1 MKKYVKLLVL
11 IGVLSC
17 VTLTAC
23 GSAGAQAKEAPE
35 TQGAEAKPIADI
47 PAEETAADG
56 QTTEDSQTPAN
67 DQAAP
72 DGQTSE
78 TGGQQ
83 EGGSEDTGEEAGASE
98 EMYGVVIKVEKDSVT
113 VNRVHTTADG
123 SFMTAAVNLEDP
135 DEVVVSFSDD
145 TVFTVEVLEESG
157 EWSNLK
163 ETRPGTAA
171 DLKADSIIF
180 VKGSFQGD
188 VLVADSIVITE
199 FLQ

>member
-1 MKKYVKLLVL
+1 MKKYVKMLVL

-17 VTLTAC
+17 LALTAC

-47 PAEETAADG
+47 PAEETA
-56 QTTEDSQTPAN
+56 EDSQTPAN

>member
-23 GSAGAQAKEAPE
+23 GSAQEKEVPEGASIAYIPEEA
-35 TQGAEAKPIADI
+35 
-47 PAEETAADG
+47 AADG
-56 QTTEDSQTPAN
+56 QSAEDGQATEDSQTPA
-67 DQAAP
+67 DGQAAT
-72 DGQTSE
+72 DGQAAGS
-78 TGGQQ
+78 GGQQ

-98 EMYGVVIKVEKDSVT
+98 GMYGVVIKVEKDSVT
-113 VNRVHTTADG
+113 VNRVHTSANG
-123 SFMTAAVNLEDP
+123 SFMTADVNLEEP

-145 TVFTVEVLEESG
+145 TVFKVEVLEESG
-157 EWSNLK
+157 QWSNLK

-180 VKGSFQGD
+180 VKGGFQGD
-188 VLVADSIVITE
+188 VLAADSIVITE
-199 FLQ
+199 FQQ

>member
-23 GSAGAQAKEAPE
+23 GSAQEKEVPEGASIAYIPEEA
-35 TQGAEAKPIADI
+35 AE
-47 PAEETAADG
+47 DG
-56 QTTEDSQTPAN
+56 QPAEDSQTPAD
-67 DQAAP
+67 DQAAT

-98 EMYGVVIKVEKDSVT
+98 GMYGVVIKVEKDSVT
-113 VNRVHTTADG
+113 VNRVHTSANG
-123 SFMTAAVNLEDP
+123 SFMTADVNLEEP

-145 TVFTVEVLEESG
+145 TVFKVEVLEESG
-157 EWSNLK
+157 QWSNLK

-171 DLKADSIIF
+171 DLKADSNIF

-199 FLQ
+199 FQQ